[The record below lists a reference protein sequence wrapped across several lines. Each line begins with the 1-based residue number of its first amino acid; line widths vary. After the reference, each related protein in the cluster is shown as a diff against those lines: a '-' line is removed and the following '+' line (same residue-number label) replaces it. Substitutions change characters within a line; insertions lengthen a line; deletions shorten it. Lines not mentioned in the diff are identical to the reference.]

1 MKSPRRPNSHAPPHL
16 LNIPRQRTFV
26 MVQRCLLLFSGTN
39 ITDIRFV
46 MPDDLEFIELD
57 DKEKFLKESGVEKKD
72 KREFSWT
79 LA

>member
-1 MKSPRRPNSHAPPHL
+1 M
-16 LNIPRQRTFV
+16 
-26 MVQRCLLLFSGTN
+26 LFSFSQTHM

-57 DKEKFLKESGVEKKD
+57 DKEEFWEATGLTVMG

>member
-1 MKSPRRPNSHAPPHL
+1 
-16 LNIPRQRTFV
+16 

-57 DKEKFLKESGVEKKD
+57 DKEEFWEATGLTVMG

>member
-1 MKSPRRPNSHAPPHL
+1 M
-16 LNIPRQRTFV
+16 
-26 MVQRCLLLFSGTN
+26 